1 MADFRF
7 RRVKILGNPKDGEI
21 VIFQAGSDCYL
32 LTKQCGI
39 KMLDNKSPYKDNN
52 SKKIMIFQLRGML
65 GLANLYSVFSR
76 YSAQLLPIPQILWL
90 NLEKNA
96 ENRGF

>member
-1 MADFRF
+1 
-7 RRVKILGNPKDGEI
+7 
-21 VIFQAGSDCYL
+21 
-32 LTKQCGI
+32 
-39 KMLDNKSPYKDNN
+39 
-52 SKKIMIFQLRGML
+52 MIFQLRGML